1 MNPACVTKQHRSLRV
16 TADKNFRTLKSIFH
30 WKPHGLA
37 SACCEKASDV
47 NYSKTFHNRPKPSR
61 AASNGI
67 SIEGTEVFIRRDSK
81 TGDVVLSRK
90 PDSWQGFFDLLASTM
105 IPANFMDDRKQPAA
119 PRNPFESWAE

>member
-1 MNPACVTKQHRSLRV
+1 MSTTAKLFTTGRSQAVRLPMEYR
-16 TADKNFRTLKSIFH
+16 F
-30 WKPHGLA
+30 
-37 SACCEKASDV
+37 
-47 NYSKTFHNRPKPSR
+47 
-61 AASNGI
+61 
-67 SIEGTEVFIRRDSK
+67 EGTEVFIRRDSK